1 MDGTE
6 AERFMGEVMTL
17 VRLRDS
23 LQATNRATGAT
34 GTMGATGGQEETP
47 MSTGSNVGRQE
58 GHPAADQTNGRHL
71 DVIERLLAELA
82 ASRGMARRPKIA
94 DPAYFDG
101 DRKDYRRFKTVMKYK
116 LSEDRGGVGN
126 VPGYIM
132 SRLTGKAATFWELL
146 DLNFLDRL
154 AGEIAR
160 NHLLTMRQ
168 GSRKLQDF
176 NINFNNCAM
185 EAGEANEMTLKN
197 IYRLAL
203 STELRTLLVTVD
215 IDQDWS
221 MKQLQEKVSRIEE
234 NLYRSKARRP
244 DWTTKEK
251 GADEMDWEPTKASA
265 GRAQASQS
273 KGRRKPPGP
282 ERLPRPS
289 GTQRR
294 AKWVSLEELKRRKE
308 QRLCFRCG

>member
-1 MDGTE
+1 MDSQPGASNEEQVLRADDYAQRAINLRDGGNWEDERIVSLFRDEFQSHGMDGTE

-132 SRLTGKAATFWELL
+132 SRLTGKAATVGLTYLSHNPQGSEEEFWELL

-176 NINFNNCAM
+176 NIDFNNCAM

-203 STELRTLLVTVD
+203 T
-215 IDQDWS
+215 
-221 MKQLQEKVSRIEE
+221 
-234 NLYRSKARRP
+234 
-244 DWTTKEK
+244 
-251 GADEMDWEPTKASA
+251 
-265 GRAQASQS
+265 GR
-273 KGRRKPPGP
+273 
-282 ERLPRPS
+282 
-289 GTQRR
+289 
-294 AKWVSLEELKRRKE
+294 
-308 QRLCFRCG
+308 